1 LRTKHERLVER
12 LKRGIEGMDI
22 LAAGRIFIKVVE
34 HGSFSQVAKLCGVN
48 ASSISR
54 QMSMLEQHLA
64 VRLIHRSTRQLSI
77 SEAGKVFYGRML
89 TIVNDVEELEL
100 SVSQLTSQPR
110 GLLRISATV
119 GFGEQL
125 LTAWLADFLQLYP
138 DITVELTL
146 TDQLEGLM
154 DAQVD
159 VAIRLTE
166 PKDSTL
172 IAQKLAV
179 NEFFLCASPTWLA
192 GKPAIT
198 KPEDV
203 TNKNCLLYKQAQSL
217 NQWQFIQGGHQMEV
231 QVAGNFTTSSS
242 QSLLKASVQGLGIAL
257 LTPWSAR
264 SFLQAGELVRLLPEY
279 KIAPSGLMNT
289 GIYVVYPEREFL
301 SLKVKVL
308 IEFLKQKFS
317 DYKLM
322 D

>member
-1 LRTKHERLVER
+1 
-12 LKRGIEGMDI
+12 MDI

-34 HGSFSQVAKLCGVN
+34 HGSFSKVAKLCGVN

-54 QMSMLEQHLA
+54 QMNMLEQHLA
-64 VRLIHRSTRQLSI
+64 VRLIHRSTRHLSI
-77 SEAGKVFYGRML
+77 SEAGELFYGRML

-110 GLLRISATV
+110 GLIRISATV

-146 TDQLEGLM
+146 TDQLVGLM

-166 PKDSTL
+166 PKDSSL

-179 NEFFLCASPTWLA
+179 NEFYLCAAPKWLA
-192 GKPAIT
+192 NKPAIT
-198 KPEDV
+198 NPQDLLAL
-203 TNKNCLLYKQAQSL
+203 NCLLYKQAQSL
-217 NQWQFIQGGHQMEV
+217 NQWQFMLDEDPV
-231 QVAGNFTTSSS
+231 ELRVAGNFSTSSS
-242 QSLLKASVQGLGIAL
+242 QSLLKASLQGVGIAL

-264 SFLQAGELVRLLPEY
+264 NYLQTGELLRLLPEY
-279 KIAPSGLMNT
+279 KIAPLGLMNT

-301 SLKVKVL
+301 SLKVRVL
-308 IEFLKQKFS
+308 IDFLKQKFS

-322 D
+322 V